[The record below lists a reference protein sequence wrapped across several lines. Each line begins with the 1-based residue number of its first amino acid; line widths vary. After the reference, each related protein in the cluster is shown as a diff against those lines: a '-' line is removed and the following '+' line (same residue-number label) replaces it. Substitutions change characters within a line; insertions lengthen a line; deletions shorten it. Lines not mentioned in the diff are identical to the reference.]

1 MRKNSEV
8 FLSKMSNKLEISE
21 SHLDSF
27 SIKDNLLVAYPNKLL
42 TSILLYI
49 LKKTIIL
56 KFDCVT
62 WKSFIWS

>member
-27 SIKDNLLVAYPNKLL
+27 SIKDNLLVAYPNKLIYGCPTYINSTL
-42 TSILLYI
+42 HFKKILFFLI
-49 LKKTIIL
+49 
-56 KFDCVT
+56 FAA
-62 WKSFIWS
+62 